1 MAAQALSTI
10 ALGQD
15 ISVCFHTFPF
25 SQNSHGNKNKSL
37 AVWVHFFFSSQG
49 RRMNENGKNSPT
61 CSGAVQGHVGIGM
74 PSCGRRA
81 RPGHWKWS
89 CCAVQRCS
97 ELPAVPGRSV
107 SQQRLEEGECKRAH
121 MVLSGD
127 ACWLAI

>member
-1 MAAQALSTI
+1 
-10 ALGQD
+10 
-15 ISVCFHTFPF
+15 
-25 SQNSHGNKNKSL
+25 
-37 AVWVHFFFSSQG
+37 
-49 RRMNENGKNSPT
+49 MNENGKNSPT
-61 CSGAVQGHVGIGM
+61 CSGAAQGHVGIGM

-127 ACWLAI
+127 ARWLAI